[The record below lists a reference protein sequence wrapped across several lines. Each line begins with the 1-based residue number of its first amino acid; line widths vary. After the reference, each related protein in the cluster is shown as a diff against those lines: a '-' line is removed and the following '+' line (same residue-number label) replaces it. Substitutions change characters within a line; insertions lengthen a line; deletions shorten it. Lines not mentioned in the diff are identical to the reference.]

1 MCYETLHREL
11 VKRRITREKTLQ
23 TVAKTGNKMNS
34 IKPEYDLHRVTFGC
48 TLMLCE
54 DI

>member
-1 MCYETLHREL
+1 MTDHS
-11 VKRRITREKTLQ
+11 KKQ
-23 TVAKTGNKMNS
+23 TSNIGKTGNKTIR
-34 IKPEYDLHRVTFGC
+34 IKPEYDLHQVIFGC